1 MADLMKVIVPKRDI
15 ARELARKYSTM
26 THDELDVLEDLLVPV
41 KYGKGERI
49 LSEGEVCTGISYIEK
64 GLVRQYYIKNG
75 KEVTEH
81 LGVDHS
87 IFMCIESLFKEE
99 PSHLQAEALEPTLV
113 YILPK
118 AKLEAAAMRNVNIQM
133 LYRKILEESL
143 IQSQVHA
150 DLMRFETAPN
160 KYKRLCEMNPQV
172 VLRAPLTYIANY
184 LQMTPETLSRIRS
197 NVLM

>member
-1 MADLMKVIVPKRDI
+1 MNDLRTITPKRDI

-26 THDELDVLEDLLVPV
+26 THDELDILEGILEPV
-41 KYGKGERI
+41 KYGKGEMI
-49 LSEGEVCTGISYIEK
+49 LTEGEVCRGISYIEK
-64 GLVRQYYIKNG
+64 GLVRQFYNKNG

-81 LGVDHS
+81 LGVDHT
-87 IFMCIESLFKEE
+87 IFMCIESLFKEK
-99 PSHLQAEALEPTLV
+99 PTRLQVEALEATLV

-118 AKLEAAAMRNVNIQM
+118 AKLEAAAIRNVNIQM

-160 KYKRLCEMNPQV
+160 KYKRLCELSPQV
-172 VLRAPLTYIANY
+172 VLRAPLTYIASY

-197 NVLM
+197 GVLL

>member
-1 MADLMKVIVPKRDI
+1 MNDLRTITPKRDI

-26 THDELDVLEDLLVPV
+26 THDELDILEGILEPV
-41 KYGKGERI
+41 KYGKGEMI
-49 LSEGEVCTGISYIEK
+49 LSEGEVCRGISYIEK
-64 GLVRQYYIKNG
+64 GLVRQFYHKNG

-81 LGVDHS
+81 LGVDHT

-99 PSHLQAEALEPTLV
+99 PTRLQVEALEATLV

-118 AKLEAAAMRNVNIQM
+118 SKLEAAAIRNVIIQM

-160 KYKRLCEMNPQV
+160 KYKRLCELSPQV
-172 VLRAPLTYIANY
+172 VLRAPLTYIASY

-197 NVLM
+197 GVLL

>member
-1 MADLMKVIVPKRDI
+1 MNDLRTITPKRDI

-26 THDELDVLEDLLVPV
+26 THDELDILEGILEPV
-41 KYGKGERI
+41 KYGKGEMI
-49 LSEGEVCTGISYIEK
+49 LAEGEVCRGISYIEK
-64 GLVRQYYIKNG
+64 GLVRQFYNKNG

-81 LGVDHS
+81 LGVDHT

-99 PSHLQAEALEPTLV
+99 PTRLLVEALEATLV

-118 AKLEAAAMRNVNIQM
+118 SKLEAAAIRNVNIQM

-160 KYKRLCEMNPQV
+160 KYKRLCELSPQV
-172 VLRAPLTYIANY
+172 VLRAPLTYIASY

-197 NVLM
+197 GVLL

>member
-1 MADLMKVIVPKRDI
+1 MPEFKNMPLTRDI

-26 THDELDVLEDLLVPV
+26 THEELDVLESLLVPI
-41 KYGKGERI
+41 KYGKGEKI
-49 LSEGEVCTGISYIEK
+49 LQEGEICRNISYIER
-64 GLVRQYYIKNG
+64 GLIRQFYFKNG

-99 PSHLQAEALEPTLV
+99 PTRLQVEALEPTLV
-113 YILPK
+113 YALPK
-118 AKLEAAAMRNVNIQM
+118 ARLEAAAMRNVNIQM
-133 LYRKILEESL
+133 LYRTLLEESL
-143 IQSQVHA
+143 IQSQIHA
-150 DLMRFETAPN
+150 DLVRFESAPN
-160 KYKRLCEMNPQV
+160 RYKRLCDLNPQV

-197 NVLM
+197 GVLI

>member
-1 MADLMKVIVPKRDI
+1 MQEFKNMPLTRDI

-26 THDELDVLEDLLVPV
+26 TYDELDVLESLLVPI
-41 KYGKGERI
+41 KYGKGEKI
-49 LSEGEVCTGISYIEK
+49 LQEGEVCRNISYIEK
-64 GLVRQYYIKNG
+64 GLVRQFYFKNG

-99 PSHLQAEALEPTLV
+99 PTRLQVEALEPTLV
-113 YILPK
+113 YALPK

-143 IQSQVHA
+143 IQSQIYA
-150 DLMRFETAPN
+150 DLVRFESAPN
-160 KYKRLCEMNPQV
+160 RYKRLCDLSPQV

-197 NVLM
+197 GVLL

>member
-1 MADLMKVIVPKRDI
+1 MNDLRTIVPRRDI
-15 ARELARKYSTM
+15 ARELARRYSTM
-26 THDELDVLEDLLVPV
+26 THDELDILEDILQPV
-41 KYGKGERI
+41 KYAKGDII
-49 LSEGEVCTGISYIEK
+49 LREGEICQGITYIEK
-64 GLVRQYYIKNG
+64 GLIRQYYHKNG

-81 LGVDHS
+81 LGVDHT

-99 PSHLQAEALEPTLV
+99 PTKLQVEALESTLAYV
-113 YILPK
+113 LPK
-118 AKLEAAAMRNVNIQM
+118 HELESAAIRNVNIQM

-197 NVLM
+197 GVLV

>member
-1 MADLMKVIVPKRDI
+1 MNDLRTITPKRDI
-15 ARELARKYSTM
+15 VRELARKYSTM
-26 THDELDVLEDLLVPV
+26 THDELDILESILEPV
-41 KYGKGERI
+41 KYGKGEMI
-49 LSEGEVCTGISYIEK
+49 LKEGEVCRGISYIEK
-64 GLVRQYYIKNG
+64 GLVRQFYNKNG

-81 LGVDHS
+81 LGVDHT

-99 PSHLQAEALEPTLV
+99 PTRLQVEALEATLV

-118 AKLEAAAMRNVNIQM
+118 SKLEAAAIRNVNIQM

-160 KYKRLCEMNPQV
+160 KYKRLCELSPQV
-172 VLRAPLTYIANY
+172 VLRAPLTYIASY

-197 NVLM
+197 GVLL

>member
-1 MADLMKVIVPKRDI
+1 MADLMKVITPKRDI

-26 THDELDVLEDLLVPV
+26 TYDELDVLEDLLVPV

-99 PSHLQAEALEPTLV
+99 PSHLQVEALEPTLV

>member
-1 MADLMKVIVPKRDI
+1 MPEFKNMPLTRDI

-26 THDELDVLEDLLVPV
+26 THEELDVLESLLVPI
-41 KYGKGERI
+41 KYGKGEKI
-49 LSEGEVCTGISYIEK
+49 LQEGEICRNISYIER
-64 GLVRQYYIKNG
+64 GLIRQFYFKNG

-99 PSHLQAEALEPTLV
+99 PTRLQVEALEPTLF
-113 YILPK
+113 YALPK
-118 AKLEAAAMRNVNIQM
+118 ARLEAAAMRNVNIQM

-143 IQSQVHA
+143 IQSQIHA
-150 DLMRFETAPN
+150 DLVRFESAPN
-160 KYKRLCEMNPQV
+160 RYKRLCDLNPQV

-184 LQMTPETLSRIRS
+184 LQMTPETLSRTRS
-197 NVLM
+197 GVLI

>member
-1 MADLMKVIVPKRDI
+1 MADLMKVITPKRDI

-26 THDELDVLEDLLVPV
+26 TYDELDVLEDLLVPV
-41 KYGKGERI
+41 KYGKGEKI

-99 PSHLQAEALEPTLV
+99 PTYLQVEALEPTLV

-118 AKLEAAAMRNVNIQM
+118 AKLEAAAMRTVNIQM

>member
-1 MADLMKVIVPKRDI
+1 MNDLRTITPKRDI

-26 THDELDVLEDLLVPV
+26 THDELDILEGILKPV
-41 KYGKGERI
+41 KYGKGEMI
-49 LSEGEVCTGISYIEK
+49 LSEGEVCRGISYIEK
-64 GLVRQYYIKNG
+64 GLVRQFYHKNG

-81 LGVDHS
+81 LGVDHT

-99 PSHLQAEALEPTLV
+99 PTRLQVEALEATLV

-118 AKLEAAAMRNVNIQM
+118 SKLEAAAIRNVNIQM

-160 KYKRLCEMNPQV
+160 KYKRLCELSPQV
-172 VLRAPLTYIANY
+172 VLRAPLTYIASY

-197 NVLM
+197 GVLL